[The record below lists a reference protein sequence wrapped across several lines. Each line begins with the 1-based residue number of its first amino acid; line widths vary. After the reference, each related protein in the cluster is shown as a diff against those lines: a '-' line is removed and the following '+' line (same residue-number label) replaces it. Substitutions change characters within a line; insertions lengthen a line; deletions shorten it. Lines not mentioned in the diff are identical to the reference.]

1 MPGYEIV
8 LKKIKSWLQSS
19 YIEEK
24 IFVAVATWLLISII
38 KRCTELFALQLYHTS
53 LTRGFKKNSQK
64 YIPSYINN
72 LSANPKK
79 RSNTLKQFVGRCP
92 RIV

>member
-8 LKKIKSWLQSS
+8 FKKIKSWLQSS
-19 YIEEK
+19 YIKEK
-24 IFVAVATWLLISII
+24 IFVAVVTRLLISII
-38 KRCTELFALQLYHTS
+38 KRCTERCALQLYHTS

-64 YIPSYINN
+64 YIPSYINT
-72 LSANPKK
+72 LSAKPKK
-79 RSNTLKQFVGRCP
+79 WSNTLKQFVGSWP